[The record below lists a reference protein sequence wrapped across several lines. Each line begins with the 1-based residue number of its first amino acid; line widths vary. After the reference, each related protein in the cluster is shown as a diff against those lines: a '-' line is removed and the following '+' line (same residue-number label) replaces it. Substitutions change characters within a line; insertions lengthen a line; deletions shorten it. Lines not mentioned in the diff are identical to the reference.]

1 LTENTLINDIS
12 LWDKKGDTYFVGTV
26 WMKIVVFLAI
36 LLALGGW
43 SMVFSFPKKPV
54 LLSAFFGGQKTG
66 TKWST

>member
-1 LTENTLINDIS
+1 MGI
-12 LWDKKGDTYFVGTV
+12 G

-36 LLALGGW
+36 LPALGGW
-43 SMVFSFPKKPV
+43 RMVFSFSEKPV